1 MIIDFRVRPP
11 YAGNLS
17 LGIFGSCWNAPEDPT
32 EEMFTTA
39 GRRPIP
45 SAEQRSVPLLLEELR
60 EADVKAAV
68 LMGRVSEIGTSH
80 TSTTN
85 DDALMLS
92 REHPG
97 AFFPFAAVEP
107 RDPHVMEELELRRSQ
122 GFTGVCID
130 PSFSTPPLY
139 ADDPV
144 IDRVYQYCQDY
155 GMIVSIMQSGLYVKD
170 LTYTHPIHVQHVAQ
184 TFPRLKIVVPHACWP
199 YLELMTGVAM
209 MHTNIWLIPDCYVY
223 LPGMFGAENFVHTVN
238 TFLRH
243 RVLFAS
249 SYPVRGIAQ
258 SIELW
263 KALPFTTE
271 ALQLTMYDNAARLL
285 NL

>member
-1 MIIDFRVRPP
+1 
-11 YAGNLS
+11 
-17 LGIFGSCWNAPEDPT
+17 
-32 EEMFTTA
+32 
-39 GRRPIP
+39 
-45 SAEQRSVPLLLEELR
+45 
-60 EADVKAAV
+60 
-68 LMGRVSEIGTSH
+68 
-80 TSTTN
+80 
-85 DDALMLS
+85 
-92 REHPG
+92 
-97 AFFPFAAVEP
+97 
-107 RDPHVMEELELRRSQ
+107 
-122 GFTGVCID
+122 
-130 PSFSTPPLY
+130 
-139 ADDPV
+139 
-144 IDRVYQYCQDY
+144 
-155 GMIVSIMQSGLYVKD
+155 
-170 LTYTHPIHVQHVAQ
+170 
-184 TFPRLKIVVPHACWP
+184 
-199 YLELMTGVAM
+199 MTGVAM